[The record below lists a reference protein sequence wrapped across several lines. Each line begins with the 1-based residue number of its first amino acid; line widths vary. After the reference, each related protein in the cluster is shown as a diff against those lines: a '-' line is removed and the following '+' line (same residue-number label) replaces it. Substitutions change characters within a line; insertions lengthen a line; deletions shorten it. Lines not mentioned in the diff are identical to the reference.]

1 MEGYCSKR
9 RITLFVLHFH
19 MSTDQEVLTEEKILL
34 NSLESVRDK
43 ISDTMNQLD
52 AKLKELS
59 DTNCMIQSTP
69 KKFAEKLESSIPKIV
84 QELKAVVAEE
94 LNTVKFSYTED
105 MIAHDK
111 FLKEHQEKMQELS
124 SDMIKIEKRRII
136 RFFLGIVISSA
147 ISVGCATYAASYM
160 MQTFPTRVTIDKP
173 ENIILYDSEVGLW
186 GTDNVKVLKGL
197 KKNDRKNKHK
207 L

>member
-1 MEGYCSKR
+1 
-9 RITLFVLHFH
+9 
-19 MSTDQEVLTEEKILL
+19 MSTDKEVLTEEKILL
-34 NSLESVRDK
+34 NSLESAREK
-43 ISDTMNQLD
+43 ISDTMNRLD
-52 AKLKELS
+52 VKLKELS

-69 KKFAEKLESSIPKIV
+69 KKFTEKLESSIPKIV
-84 QELKAVVAEE
+84 QELKAVVTEE

-111 FLKEHQEKMQELS
+111 FLKEHQEKMKELS

-136 RFFLGIVISSA
+136 PFFLGIIISSV
-147 ISVGCATYAASYM
+147 ISVGCTTYAASYM

-197 KKNDRKNKHK
+197 RKNDRKNKHK
-207 L
+207 Y

>member
-1 MEGYCSKR
+1 
-9 RITLFVLHFH
+9 
-19 MSTDQEVLTEEKILL
+19 MSSDKEVLTEEKILL

-43 ISDTMNQLD
+43 ISETMSQLD
-52 AKLKELS
+52 TKLKELS

-69 KKFAEKLESSIPKIV
+69 KKFTEKLESSIPKIV
-84 QELKAVVAEE
+84 QELKSVVTEE

-111 FLKEHQEKMQELS
+111 FIKDHENKMQHLAQ
-124 SDMIKIEKRRII
+124 DMIKIEKRRII
-136 RFFLGIVISSA
+136 RFFLGIIISSA
-147 ISVGCATYAASYM
+147 IAVGCAIYSASYM
-160 MQTFPTRVTIDKP
+160 MQTFPTRVTINKP
-173 ENIILYDSEVGLW
+173 DNIILYDSEVGLW
-186 GTDNVKVLKGL
+186 GTENVKVLKGL